1 MLSKMVLHDCK
12 RLLLTIIVLFNR
24 TSIAISKLTL
34 KTTSLTHSCFFYR
47 NSGGIEM
54 KLLLQMFHKTQIKKI
69 AIKKIIVH
77 LLFNDFQSN

>member
-1 MLSKMVLHDCK
+1 
-12 RLLLTIIVLFNR
+12 
-24 TSIAISKLTL
+24 
-34 KTTSLTHSCFFYR
+34 
-47 NSGGIEM
+47 M